1 MTMFLNHLTVQD
13 IGLQRWRRVRCALG
27 CIVCNKDSEHLGK
40 LVGVKTHQLE
50 EGGVHQVETEVD
62 GCGAHWSS
70 GART

>member
-40 LVGVKTHQLE
+40 LVG
-50 EGGVHQVETEVD
+50 
-62 GCGAHWSS
+62 
-70 GART
+70 